1 MTKRRLQNYQ
11 AIKRELAQIQQQIEE
26 VEAKIY
32 APSASKLSA
41 EPRGG
46 GGISDPTGRGA
57 VKHKELLDLYQAK
70 LDELTAEQLA
80 IEKAIDALDGTART
94 LMRYKY
100 IDGHTWEEVCLL
112 INYSWAQTHRL
123 HARALEQ
130 LRREDEVP

>member
-1 MTKRRLQNYQ
+1 MTKKRLQNYQ
-11 AIKRELAQIQQQIEE
+11 SIKRELVQIHQQIEE

-80 IEKAIDALDGTART
+80 IEKAIDSLDGTART

-130 LRREDEVP
+130 LRRAGEE